1 MQEIS
6 IDQFASATS
15 AGAFVLD
22 VREPAE
28 YVRGHVPGA
37 VLVPLGEVPARRDDL
52 PTDRPVYVIC
62 ASGNRS
68 LTAAEYLGRAGL
80 EAYSVRGGTRG
91 WVSAGHPV
99 VTGPTPTRAD
109 RHQ

>member
-6 IDQFASATS
+6 IDQFAAAAST
-15 AGAFVLD
+15 GAFVLD

-37 VLVPLGEVPARRDDL
+37 VLVPLGDVPARRGDL
-52 PTDRPVYVIC
+52 PTDGPLYIIC

-68 LTAAEYLGRAGL
+68 LIAAEYLGRAGF

-91 WVSAGHPV
+91 WASAGHPV
-99 VTGPTPTRAD
+99 VTGPTPTPAH
-109 RHQ
+109 RHP

>member
-6 IDQFASATS
+6 IDQFLAATS

-28 YVRGHVPGA
+28 YIRGHVPGA
-37 VLVPLGEVPARRDDL
+37 VLVPLGDVPARRGDL
-52 PTDRPVYVIC
+52 PKDRPVYVIC

-68 LTAAEYLGRAGL
+68 LTAAEYLARAGF
-80 EAYSVRGGTRG
+80 EAYSVRGGTRSWAG
-91 WVSAGHPV
+91 AGHPV
-99 VTGPTPTRAD
+99 VTGPTPTPAD
-109 RHQ
+109 RHP